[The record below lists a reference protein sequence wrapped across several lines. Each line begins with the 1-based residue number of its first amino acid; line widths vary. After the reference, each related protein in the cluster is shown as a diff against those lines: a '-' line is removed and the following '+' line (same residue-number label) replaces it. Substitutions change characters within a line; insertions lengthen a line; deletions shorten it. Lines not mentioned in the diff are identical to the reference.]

1 MSTHM
6 TMNIAI
12 KEEAYAFLKS
22 MKTSDRSFSDVILS
36 FKQKAAGKDIMRF
49 FGVLKSVDWDA
60 RKKEMM
66 NLRREFEER
75 L

>member
-22 MKTSDRSFSDVILS
+22 LKRNDRSFSDVILS
-36 FKQKAAGKDIMRF
+36 FKQKTVGKDIMRF
-49 FGVLKSVDWDA
+49 YGILTSVDWDS
-60 RKKEMM
+60 RKTDMRE
-66 NLRREFEER
+66 LRREFEER

>member
-1 MSTHM
+1 MV
-6 TMNIAI
+6 MNIAI

-22 MKTSDRSFSDVILS
+22 LKTQERSFSDVILS
-36 FKQKAAGKDIMRF
+36 FKQKSTGKDVIRF

-60 RKKEMM
+60 RKKEMAK
-66 NLRREFEER
+66 LRREFEER